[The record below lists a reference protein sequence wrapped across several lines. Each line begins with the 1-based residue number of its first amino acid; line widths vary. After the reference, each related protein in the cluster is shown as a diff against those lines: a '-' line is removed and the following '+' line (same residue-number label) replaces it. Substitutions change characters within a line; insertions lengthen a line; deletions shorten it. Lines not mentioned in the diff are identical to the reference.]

1 MADMS
6 ASWFPLL
13 LKKEFL
19 SMDCEKWKPLKVP
32 EQESRCKELNMT
44 KYFCLGLNFL
54 VVSGRRLAV
63 GKA

>member
-1 MADMS
+1 
-6 ASWFPLL
+6 
-13 LKKEFL
+13 
-19 SMDCEKWKPLKVP
+19 MDCEKWKPLKVP